1 MIERCA
7 RRPNLEELVGLAQA
21 LDVGLEA
28 LVFGDSR
35 PGGPSLQT
43 AQEQVV
49 ATPEELAIVERML
62 QMLLLG
68 YRFARREATGEG
80 RESC

>member
-1 MIERCA
+1 MIERGA

-21 LDVGLEA
+21 LDVGLET

-35 PGGPSLQT
+35 PGEPSLQA

-49 ATPEELAIVERML
+49 ATPEELTIVERML
-62 QMLLLG
+62 QMLLMG
-68 YRFARREATGEG
+68 YRIARREAAGEG